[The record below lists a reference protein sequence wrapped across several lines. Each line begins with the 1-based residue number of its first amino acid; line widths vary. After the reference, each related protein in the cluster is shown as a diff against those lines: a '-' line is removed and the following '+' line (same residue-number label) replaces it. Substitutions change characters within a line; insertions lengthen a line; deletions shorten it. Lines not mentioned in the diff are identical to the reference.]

1 MSNSTI
7 YRMSNPKSIL
17 LSDTRK
23 LIKNLY
29 DADKISKANFTKY
42 NNKIDINTD
51 IRSIRKLNNTLT
63 EGQQKEGPIT
73 LTKPEQ
79 LIKIKEYNQKRAAEE
94 TKREM
99 EAIRDKILKKE
110 KEKRDLITKR
120 VNELLNIRTET
131 NKLRMDDKYIAKIKI
146 ESIDKKE
153 TLINVVK
160 NLPYGKYILK
170 IGNKFITLNDRIKNK
185 ILKNEFNTSDV
196 VVDRSANAGGSDEAV
211 VFFIDDDSIR
221 DFEIGTREGFRYV
234 EDPFTDEVEY
244 NQRNEG
250 AFFKYLNKTKYDLS
264 RYGIFTKG
272 KEEYTENCLISA
284 FKFGGMSEEKLTI
297 IKQFINNK
305 YIPVSA
311 FDEICKKINIQIN
324 LNKIREDR
332 ERKDTKTKYGKSDEQ
347 YNINLLDKHFFI
359 HETTIYTSFCI
370 KNYDLIKDEEDSNK
384 IDKITTK
391 NNKKYFHR
399 ETRFIDSFNL
409 VKLLLDNKDEL
420 LEEITIDNC
429 NILNSQYY
437 SEVEDSIIKNLYY
450 DESINTREITNKD
463 PKPDDYLNVFFDF
476 ETYTNKDKVHI
487 PYLCCICYMKNNEY
501 IYKSFVG
508 ENCAYQMLNSLN
520 VKTRLIAHNATYD
533 FRFIIKHLTIT
544 NEISRGNHLLS
555 SESLFINGRKK
566 IRIQI
571 KDSYNL
577 ISCPLRDFGE
587 MFKLESGKEIMPY
600 DLYNEPGNIKKKFID
615 IDYVLNKYISDDDK
629 EQFLNNIKK
638 WDLKIDNK
646 YDIIEYSRRY
656 CIIDVEV
663 LCKGYNIFNGW
674 MQEITNININ
684 DVITISSLSHKY
696 LINQGC
702 YNGVLELSGIPQ
714 LFIQQCVVG
723 GRCMVSK
730 NEKKKRKGIIQ
741 DFDAVSL
748 YPSAMVRLGFLKG
761 KPKVLETNDYN
772 VISGYD
778 GYFIEIK
785 IKSNKKRSFPLVSS
799 KNSEGI
805 RMFENNIEKSI
816 FIDKTTLEDLIT
828 FDGLKTDEFEIIRG
842 YYFND
847 GFNYKIKEVIT
858 FLFNERIIKKKEE
871 NPIEVIYKLIM
882 NSAYGKTIMKPIDEE
897 TKFFNNKKAFDS
909 FYNQN
914 YNYIKEFTFLKD
926 DNKIKVKCIKPI
938 HEHFNIAQVGVSILS
953 MSKRIMNEVMTL
965 AEDNQI
971 EIFYQ
976 DTDSM
981 HLYEE
986 TIDKLSKLFLDKY
999 NRTLIGKSLGQFHS
1013 DFKMPGCKNIY
1024 STKAIFLG
1032 KKSYIDEL
1040 KGTNKKGELET
1051 GYHIRLKGIPNSCIL
1066 YKCKQLD
1073 ITPYELYNR
1082 MYEGEKISFDLTQ
1095 DGTKANF
1102 KFNKDYSVETETIF
1116 TREICF

>member
-7 YRMSNPKSIL
+7 YRMSNPKSVL

-29 DADKISKANFTKY
+29 DAKLITKTNFTKY
-42 NNKIDINTD
+42 NNKIDMNTD
-51 IRSIRKLNNTLT
+51 IRSIRKLNNALI
-63 EGQQKEGPIT
+63 EGQKKEGPIT
-73 LTKPEQ
+73 ITKPEQ
-79 LIKIKEYNQKRAAEE
+79 LNKIKEYNKKRAEE
-94 TKREM
+94 EQKKQRE
-99 EAIRDKILKKE
+99 EIIRLKQ
-110 KEKRDLITKR
+110 D
-120 VNELLNIRTET
+120 VELKNIKKET
-131 NKLRMDDKYIAKIKI
+131 NKLRQDDKYIAKIKI
-146 ESIDKKE
+146 QSIDKKE
-153 TLINVVK
+153 TLINIVK
-160 NLPYGKYILK
+160 NLPYGKYIIK
-170 IGNKFITLNDRIKNK
+170 IGGKFITLNDRIKNK
-185 ILKNEFNTSDV
+185 ILKNEFDTSMVEV
-196 VVDRSANAGGSDEAV
+196 VRSANAGGSDEAMLI
-211 VFFIDDDSIR
+211 FIDDENIK
-221 DFEIGTREGFRYV
+221 DFEIGTREGFRHA
-234 EDPFTDEVEY
+234 EDPFIDDEEVQY

-250 AFFKYLNKTKYDLS
+250 AFFKYLNKTHYDFS
-264 RYGIFTKG
+264 RYGIFNKG

-284 FKFGGMSEEKLTI
+284 FKFGGMNEDKLNI

-324 LNKIREDR
+324 LNKIRMDR
-332 ERKDTKTKYGKSDEQ
+332 EEKDTKTKYGTSEEQ

-359 HETTIYTSFCI
+359 QETTIYTSFCI

-384 IDKITTK
+384 INKIQTK
-391 NNKKYFHR
+391 NGKKYFNR
-399 ETRFIDSFNL
+399 ETLFIDSFNL
-409 VKLLLDNKDEL
+409 VKLLLDNKDDL

-437 SEVEDSIIKNLYY
+437 SEVEDSIIKNLDY
-450 DESINTREITNKD
+450 DESVNTREINNKD

-501 IYKSFVG
+501 VYKSYVG
-508 ENCAYQMLNSLN
+508 ENCAYQMLNSLS

-555 SESLFINGRKK
+555 SETLFINGRKK

-577 ISCPLRDFGE
+577 ISSPLKSFGK

-600 DLYNEPGNIKKKFID
+600 DLYNEEGNIKKKFID
-615 IDYVLNKYISDDDK
+615 IDYALNKYISNDDK
-629 EQFLNNIKK
+629 EQFLNNINK
-638 WDLKIDNK
+638 WDLKIDNT

-663 LCKGYNIFNGW
+663 LCKGYNIFNSW
-674 MQEITNININ
+674 MKEITNININ

-702 YNGVLELSGIPQ
+702 YEGVMELSGIPQ

-723 GRCMVSK
+723 GRCMVSE
-730 NEKKKRKGIIQ
+730 NEKKKREGIIQ

-761 KPKVLETNDYN
+761 APKVLRTNDYN
-772 VISGYD
+772 IISNYD
-778 GYFIEIK
+778 GYFIEVK
-785 IKSNKKRSFPLVSS
+785 IKSNKKRSFPIISS
-799 KNSEGI
+799 KNEEGI
-805 RMFENNIEKSI
+805 RMFENNITKSI
-816 FIDKTTLEDLIT
+816 FIDKTTLEDLIN
-828 FDGLKTDEFEIIRG
+828 FDGLKIDEFEIIRG
-842 YYFND
+842 YYFD
-847 GFNYKIKEVIT
+847 QGFNYKIKEVIE
-858 FLFNERIIKKKEE
+858 FLFNERKIKKQQK

-965 AEDNQI
+965 AEDNKI

-986 TIDKLSKLFLDKY
+986 SINTLSNLFFNKY
-999 NRTLIGKSLGQFHS
+999 NRSLIGTELGQFHS
-1013 DFKMPGCKNIY
+1013 DFDLKGCDNIY
-1024 STKAIFLG
+1024 SSRAIFLG

-1040 KGTNKKGELET
+1040 KGTNEKGELET

-1116 TREICF
+1116 TREIKF

>member
-1 MSNSTI
+1 
-7 YRMSNPKSIL
+7 MSNPKSIL

-29 DADKISKANFTKY
+29 DAQKITKTNFTKY
-42 NNKIDINTD
+42 NNKIDMNTD

-79 LIKIKEYNQKRAAEE
+79 IIKIKEYNKKRAAEE
-94 TKREM
+94 TKQQM

-170 IGNKFITLNDRIKNK
+170 IGNKYITINDRIKNK
-185 ILKNEFNTSDV
+185 ILKNELSLLNQV
-196 VVDRSANAGGSDEAV
+196 VVEGCTGTCYSDAEMTY
-211 VFFIDDDSIR
+211 FIDNDEIDS
-221 DFEIGTREGFRYV
+221 FEIGTREGFKRV
-234 EDPFTDEVEY
+234 EDPFTDDNVEY

-264 RYGIFTKG
+264 RYGIFIKG

-305 YIPVSA
+305 YIPISA

-359 HETTIYTSFCI
+359 QETTIYTSFCI

-409 VKLLLDNKDEL
+409 VKLLLDNKDNL

-437 SEVEDSIIKNLYY
+437 SEVEDSTIKNLYY
-450 DESINTREITNKD
+450 DETINTREITNKD
-463 PKPDDYLNVFFDF
+463 PKEDDYLNVFFDF

-501 IYKSFVG
+501 IYKSYVG
-508 ENCAYQMLNSLN
+508 ENCAYQMLNSLTT
-520 VKTRLIAHNATYD
+520 KTRLIAHNATYD
-533 FRFIIKHLTIT
+533 FRFIIKYLTIT

-555 SESLFINGRKK
+555 SDSLFINGKKK

-577 ISCPLRDFGE
+577 ISSPLKSFGK

-600 DLYNEPGNIKKKFID
+600 DLYNEVGNIKKKFID
-615 IDYVLNKYISDDDK
+615 IDYVLEKYISKDDK
-629 EQFLNNIKK
+629 EQFLNNINK

-696 LINQGC
+696 LIYQGC
-702 YNGVLELSGIPQ
+702 YKDVLELSGIPQ

-723 GRCMVSK
+723 GRCMVSS

-761 KPKVLETNDYN
+761 APKVLETNDYN

-858 FLFNERIIKKKEE
+858 FLFNERKIKKQQK

-986 TIDKLSKLFLDKY
+986 SIDKLSKLFLDKY
-999 NRTLIGKSLGQFHS
+999 NRSLIGTELGQFHS
-1013 DFKMPGCKNIY
+1013 DFDLKGCDNIY
-1024 STKAIFLG
+1024 SSRAIFLG

-1040 KGTNKKGELET
+1040 KGTNEKGELET

>member
-7 YRMSNPKSIL
+7 YIMSNNKSIL

-23 LIKNLY
+23 LIKKLY
-29 DADKISKANFTKY
+29 DADKITKTNFTKY
-42 NNKIDINTD
+42 NNKIDLGTD
-51 IRSIRKLNNTLT
+51 IRTIRKLFNTLK
-63 EGQQKEGPIT
+63 EGQNKKGPVT
-73 LTKPEQ
+73 LTKPEK
-79 LIKIKEYNQKRAAEE
+79 LKKIKEYKQKRAAEE
-94 TKREM
+94 SRTQREM
-99 EAIRDKILKKE
+99 VAIREQILKKE
-110 KEKRDLITKR
+110 KELSK
-120 VNELLNIRTET
+120 IRLET
-131 NKLRMDDKYIAKIKI
+131 NKLRLDDKYIAKIKI
-146 ESIDKKE
+146 DSIDKKE

-185 ILKNEFNTSDV
+185 ILKNDFSLTQEV
-196 VVDRSANAGGSDEAV
+196 VVEGCTGTCYSDAEMTYSINNDE
-211 VFFIDDDSIR
+211 IDS
-221 DFEIGTREGFRYV
+221 FEIGTREGFKRV
-234 EDPFTDEVEY
+234 EDPFIDDDEEEIKY

-250 AFFKYLNKTKYDLS
+250 AFFKYLNKTHYDFS
-264 RYGIFTKG
+264 RYGIFNKG

-284 FKFGGMSEEKLTI
+284 FKFGGMSEGKLTI

-305 YIPVSA
+305 FIPVSA
-311 FDEICKKINIQIN
+311 FDEICKKLNIQIN
-324 LNKIREDR
+324 LNKIRMDR
-332 ERKDTKTKYGKSDEQ
+332 GEKDNKTKYGSSEEQ
-347 YNINLLDKHFFI
+347 YNINLIDKHFFI
-359 HETTIYTSFCI
+359 QETTIYTSFCI

-384 IDKITTK
+384 INKISIK
-391 NNKKYFHR
+391 NGKKYFNK
-399 ETRFIDSFNL
+399 ETIFIDSFNL
-409 VKLLLDNKDEL
+409 VKILIDHKNSL
-420 LEEITIDNC
+420 LEEISIDNC

-437 SEVEDSIIKNLYY
+437 SEVENSVIKNLDY

-463 PKPDDYLNVFFDF
+463 PKKDDYLNVFFDF

-501 IYKSFVG
+501 IYKSFIG

-520 VKTRLIAHNATYD
+520 IKTRLIAHNATYD

-555 SESLFINGRKK
+555 SESLFINGKKK

-577 ISCPLRDFGE
+577 ISSPLKSFGK
-587 MFKLESGKEIMPY
+587 MFKLETGKEIMPY
-600 DLYNEPGNIKKKFID
+600 DLYNEPNNIKKKFID
-615 IDYVLNKYISDDDK
+615 IDYVLNKYISNDDK
-629 EQFLNNIKK
+629 DQFLNNIKK
-638 WDLKIDNK
+638 WDLEIDGK

-656 CIIDVEV
+656 CLIDVEV
-663 LCKGYNIFNGW
+663 LCKGYNIFNSW
-674 MQEITNININ
+674 MLEITNININ

-702 YNGVLELSGIPQ
+702 YEGVKELSGIPQ

-723 GRCMVSK
+723 GRCMVSE
-730 NEKKKRKGIIQ
+730 NEKKKREGIIQ

-761 KPKVLETNDYN
+761 APKVLKTNDYN
-772 VISGYD
+772 VISNYD
-778 GYFIEIK
+778 GYFIEVK
-785 IKSNKKRSFPLVSS
+785 IKSNKKRSFPIISS
-799 KNSEGI
+799 KNDEGI
-805 RMFENNIEKSI
+805 RMFENNITKPI

-828 FDGLKTDEFEIIRG
+828 FDGLKIDEFEIIRG
-842 YYFND
+842 YYFNE

-858 FLFNERIIKKKEE
+858 FLFNERKIKKQQK

-897 TKFFNNKKAFDS
+897 TKFFNNKKDFDS

-914 YNYIKEFTFLKD
+914 YNYIKEFTLLKD

-965 AEDNQI
+965 AEDNKI

-986 TIDKLSKLFLDKY
+986 TINKLSNLFFNKY
-999 NRTLIGKSLGQFHS
+999 NRSLIGTELGQFHS
-1013 DFKMPGCKNIY
+1013 DFDLSGCNNIY
-1024 STKAIFLG
+1024 SSRAIFLG

-1040 KGTNKKGELET
+1040 KGTNDKGEIET

-1066 YKCKQLD
+1066 YKCKQLE
-1073 ITPYELYNR
+1073 ITPYELYKR

-1116 TREICF
+1116 TREIKF